1 MRRRPLLFLFIFD
14 DFRQALKLV
23 GPTRA
28 MRKRPPI
35 EAALF
40 MSRTAARYLVLLASN
55 RRVDQSAPKLNF
67 VVA

>member
-1 MRRRPLLFLFIFD
+1 
-14 DFRQALKLV
+14 
-23 GPTRA
+23 